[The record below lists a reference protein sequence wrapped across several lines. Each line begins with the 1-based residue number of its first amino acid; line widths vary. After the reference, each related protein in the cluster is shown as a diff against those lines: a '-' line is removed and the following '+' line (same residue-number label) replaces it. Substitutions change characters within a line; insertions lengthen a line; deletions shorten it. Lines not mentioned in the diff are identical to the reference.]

1 MENWFFIG
9 ALLIISI
16 FGILGN
22 VFVTYVAIKKKLMT
36 KKIWCYL
43 LSLSFSDN
51 FTLIVICPVII
62 AAFYDETILDH
73 GLLCNF
79 NGASISFL
87 MAWSLFSIAWIN
99 LYKLVSIKL
108 HFIKKRNNR
117 RCFFIYVAMTF
128 LLSVIFSVP
137 PIFGF
142 MSYTH
147 LLGCHW
153 CVPFSPDWQSTLMLA
168 FMVTGFAVACII
180 VLFSNISTAAYV
192 SRMTKIKM
200 MNGSVVLKQNFNRRR
215 LRVFQTTF
223 FVSIIFVVLWSPL
236 FVMILLELFSKKLP
250 LWYTK
255 LSYLLVL
262 LQSCFNPIIY
272 SFGHYAFKNYFKEL
286 VTFWRKKRNGTYP
299 VK

>member
-9 ALLIISI
+9 GLLIITV

-22 VFVTYVAIKKKLMT
+22 VFVTYVAIKKKLLT
-36 KKIWCYL
+36 KRIWYYL

-51 FTLIVICPVII
+51 FTLIVICPVVT

-73 GLLCNF
+73 GLLCSL

-87 MAWSLFSIAWIN
+87 MAWSLITIAWTN
-99 LYKLVSIKL
+99 LYKLVTIKL
-108 HFIKKRNNR
+108 QFITKRNDR
-117 RCFFIYVAMTF
+117 RWFFSYVAICF
-128 LLSVIFSVP
+128 LLSILFSVP

-147 LLGCHW
+147 LPGCHW
-153 CVPFSPDWQSTLMLA
+153 CVPFSSGWQSTLMLA
-168 FMVTGFAVACII
+168 FMVAGFAIVCII
-180 VLFSNISTAAYV
+180 VVFSNMSTAAYV
-192 SRMTKIKM
+192 SRMTRTKIL
-200 MNGSVVLKQNFNRRR
+200 NGSLVLKQNFQRRR

-223 FVSIIFVVLWSPL
+223 FVSFTFVVLWTPL
-236 FVMILLELFSKKLP
+236 FVMILLEVFSKKLP
-250 LWYTK
+250 LWYSK

-286 VTFWRKKRNGTYP
+286 IISWRLKRKGKYP